1 MSIVDHFTWKD
12 KSGAAGTIG
21 AELGRS
27 LCRKLTSLFCF
38 VARDSN
44 RSVDIFDEKKHPLT
58 VSFVPGEN
66 PPPCVCVCLSFP
78 FLCIQTDPDNLV
90 CSVSSRERR
99 FRMTTPAWTQNT
111 SSSTASSARSSARP
125 SSPRSVPLSH
135 WSVTSVRKME

>member
-1 MSIVDHFTWKD
+1 MVSGSLSPFRHIPSFPQALLPYMAQLCKGSLSCLSVSFCSSVTLAIYYHIKNRYVVSIVDHFTWKD

-44 RSVDIFDEKKHPLT
+44 RSVDICDEKKHPLT

-66 PPPCVCVCLSFP
+66 PPPCVCVC
-78 FLCIQTDPDNLV
+78 V
-90 CSVSSRERR
+90 
-99 FRMTTPAWTQNT
+99 
-111 SSSTASSARSSARP
+111 
-125 SSPRSVPLSH
+125 
-135 WSVTSVRKME
+135 